1 MDLGLAGT
9 RALVTAASSG
19 LGSAC
24 AASLVAEGA
33 RVVVSSRDPGRLA
46 AAARDVGA
54 AGHVAADLES
64 AADIAALVA
73 TTVGEL
79 GGLDVLVV
87 NCGPPPAVTFAEAA
101 DDDWDTGHRQV
112 LMSAV
117 RLLRAALPH
126 LVASGRGRVVA
137 LTGYGVREPKPGPVI
152 SEATRAGVSVL
163 AKVVAD
169 THAGDGVTVN
179 TIAPGPILTD
189 RLRELQGK
197 AAAAAG
203 IDLDEQLRRHCTEI
217 PVGRIGRPDEVGDL
231 CAFLCSAQAGYV
243 TGQTIVVDGGVN
255 RAI

>member
-1 MDLGLAGT
+1 MDLGLTGA

-19 LGSAC
+19 LGRAC
-24 AASLVAEGA
+24 AASLTAEGA
-33 RVVVSSRDPGRLA
+33 RVVVSSRDPDRLA
-46 AAARDVGA
+46 AASRDVGA
-54 AGHVAADLES
+54 AGHVAADLGD
-64 AADIAALVA
+64 ADAVRALVER
-73 TTVGEL
+73 TVALL

-87 NCGPPPAVTFAEAA
+87 NCGPPPAVTFAESV
-101 DDDWDTGHRQV
+101 DDDWDTGHQQV

-137 LTGYGVREPKPGPVI
+137 LTGYGVREPKPGLVV
-152 SEATRAGVSVL
+152 SEATRAGVTIL

-169 THAGDGVTVN
+169 THAADGVTVN

-189 RLRELQGK
+189 RLRELQGTL
-197 AAAAAG
+197 AAAAG
-203 IDLDEQLRRHCTEI
+203 IDLDEQLRRAAADI
-217 PVGRIGRPDEVGDL
+217 PARRIGRPEEVGDL
-231 CAFLCSAQAGYV
+231 CAFLCSERAGYL

>member
-46 AAARDVGA
+46 AAAADVGA

-64 AADIAALVA
+64 ADDIAALVDG
-73 TTVGEL
+73 TVAQL

-87 NCGPPPAVTFAEAA
+87 NCGPPPAVTFAESG

-137 LTGYGVREPKPGPVI
+137 LTGYGVREPKPGLVI
-152 SEATRAGVSVL
+152 SEATRAGVTVL

-197 AAAAAG
+197 VAAAAG
-203 IDLDEQLRRHCTEI
+203 IDLDEQLRRHSAEI
-217 PVGRIGRPDEVGDL
+217 PVGRIGRPSEIGDL

>member
-1 MDLGLAGT
+1 MDLGLTGA

-19 LGSAC
+19 LGRAC
-24 AASLVAEGA
+24 AASLTAEGA
-33 RVVVSSRDPGRLA
+33 RVVVSSRDPDRLA

-54 AGHVAADLES
+54 AGHVAADLGD
-64 AADIAALVA
+64 ADAVRALVER
-73 TTVGEL
+73 TVALL

-87 NCGPPPAVTFAEAA
+87 NCGPPPAVTFAESV
-101 DDDWDTGHRQV
+101 DDDWDTGHQQV

-137 LTGYGVREPKPGPVI
+137 LTGYGVREPKPGLVV
-152 SEATRAGVSVL
+152 SEATRAGVTIL

-169 THAGDGVTVN
+169 THAADGVTVN

-197 AAAAAG
+197 LAAAAG
-203 IDLDEQLRRHCTEI
+203 IDLDEQLRRAAADI
-217 PVGRIGRPDEVGDL
+217 PARRIGRPEEVGDL
-231 CAFLCSAQAGYV
+231 CAFLCSERAGYL